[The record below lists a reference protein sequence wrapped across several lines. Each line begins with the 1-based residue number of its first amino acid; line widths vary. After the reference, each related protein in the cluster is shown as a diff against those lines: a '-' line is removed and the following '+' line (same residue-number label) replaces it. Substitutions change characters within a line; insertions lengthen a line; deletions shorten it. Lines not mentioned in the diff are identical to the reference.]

1 MNNTYS
7 NNIMPIFI
15 GVIFVAVG
23 FFILFSDSSKTS
35 ETINCDKYGECVYQS
50 KNIKNKINDEY
61 KFNIKKVKTV
71 DSKTKVTHSH
81 NGNSRTTVYYIKY
94 LSDGTFEKIYLTS
107 DMYKS
112 FKKYFSENASNM
124 PNSAMEETKEYTE
137 YSHES
142 RNTSLFSG
150 SFIMIFMGIIAIFA
164 FK

>member
-50 KNIKNKINDEY
+50 KNIKNKINNQY
-61 KFNIKKVKTV
+61 KFNIKN
-71 DSKTKVTHSH
+71 

-142 RNTSLFSG
+142 RNTSFISGTLF
-150 SFIMIFMGIIAIFA
+150 MIFMGTIAIFA